1 MNWGDSV
8 QPKRLKYTKQNDKNI
23 YLVMIRLLTAMKY
36 FRNIYENKHNTKMHN
51 YTKIVSM
58 DFCKSSRWGV
68 YVSSTVVGI
77 HESCKITL
85 HRIYMSMQ
93 LRSTVKFGELKKL
106 NSNSSEQGAARL

>member
-8 QPKRLKYTKQNDKNI
+8 QPKRLKCTKQNDKNI

-58 DFCKSSRWGV
+58 YFCKSSRWGV
-68 YVSSTVVGI
+68 YVSRTVGI
-77 HESCKITL
+77 HESCKIIL
-85 HRIYMSMQ
+85 HRIYTSMQ